1 MSTYPQ
7 PIPSGQAAPFA
18 VLTDS
23 DHGALILVSASM
35 GIAMTLLASAIR
47 IFIRH
52 SVNSD
57 WGVDDAVLA
66 IATVRKTLRRP
77 SLHWQL
83 IRKRIDLLVAAIV
96 FGSRRRRCG
105 TGEVIE
111 AYTR

>member
-7 PIPSGQAAPFA
+7 PVPPGQAAPFA

-47 IFIRH
+47 VFIRH

-57 WGVDDAVLA
+57 WGIDDAVLA
-66 IATVRKTLRRP
+66 IGTVRKTLRLP

-83 IRKRIDLLVAAIV
+83 IRKCTDLLVATIV
-96 FGSRRRRCG
+96 FGSRRCRCG
-105 TGEVIE
+105 TGKVIE
-111 AYTR
+111 AHTR